1 MTEFSPLHYRFTEK
15 VCVLAN
21 ITNKLG
27 WLWVGNSHR
36 IEPLE
41 ESLWLVVLHSRALQG
56 CYLLTYDKRVS
67 SKYLVSRIEPL
78 EES

>member
-1 MTEFSPLHYRFTEK
+1 MSLMK
-15 VCVLAN
+15 Q
-21 ITNKLG
+21 G
-27 WLWVGNSHR
+27 WMWVGSFHR

-56 CYLLTYDKRVS
+56 SYLLTYDKRVS
-67 SKYLVSRIEPL
+67 SKYLVGRIEPL